1 MTDVILDTN
10 IWISHIAKDKPN
22 GIFDSFKSQVDNGEI
37 FLLINDI
44 ILDEWQRN
52 KSNTIRDIT
61 NEIKSSSKNA
71 LRMKTFLDEN
81 GKQKIDELL
90 SDYNSKEEERIK
102 LAEQRIEQVE
112 KLMTNATKVI
122 VTNEMKIRVADWAL
136 EKRAPFK
143 QKSNSVGDALIL
155 LSTVEHRNSDST
167 SHFRPGFF
175 ISFNHTDY
183 AQRENSD
190 EIHEDLQELLDGANL
205 SYKRNIGE
213 VLSLTP
219 ELNAEVESYID
230 YQVESYMEDQ
240 AEIRRGK

>member
-22 GIFDSFKSQVDNGEI
+22 GIFESFKSQVDNGEI

-52 KSNTIRDIT
+52 KNNTIRDIT
-61 NEIKSSSKNA
+61 SEIKSSSKNA

-90 SDYNSKEEERIK
+90 SDYNAKEQERIRLAEERIK
-102 LAEQRIEQVE
+102 EVE
-112 KLMTNATKVI
+112 KLMSNATKVA
-122 VTNEMKIRVADWAL
+122 VTDEMKIQVANWAL

-155 LSTVEHRNSDST
+155 LSTVEHRNADST

-183 AQRENSD
+183 AQRDNSD

-230 YQVESYMEDQ
+230 YQVEWYMEEQ